1 MKKKLVFVGDTQS
14 VNLEIIAKSHQKLKN
29 KVKYILLGNKKEI
42 INHLSKTKYKITLN
56 EIFDLIKFHDFK
68 KNELNIYNIDN
79 ISSYKYK
86 NLLNQIDISNFLSSK
101 LGFDLVTMPIDK
113 SIFKKKIK
121 FTGMTEHLG
130 KINNKKTFMIMY
142 GDKFSV
148 IPLTTHINLKKV
160 HNFVKKDLIFNF
172 INSVISLIENRF
184 YNLKVKK
191 KVFLCFNPHCS
202 ENGTLGTEDQ
212 IIKTSLIK
220 SKKIDGPIAAD
231 SAFNKLDKNT
241 LFFSMYHDQALI
253 PFKILNKKSFN
264 LTLGLNYRRLSPSHG
279 TAKDII
285 FKNIAN
291 NTSYLECMI
300 F

>member
-42 INHLSKTKYKITLN
+42 INHLSKTKYEITLN
-56 EIFDLIKFHDFK
+56 EIFDLINFHDFK

-191 KVFLCFNPHCS
+191 KVFLYS
-202 ENGTLGTEDQ
+202 
-212 IIKTSLIK
+212 
-220 SKKIDGPIAAD
+220 
-231 SAFNKLDKNT
+231 
-241 LFFSMYHDQALI
+241 
-253 PFKILNKKSFN
+253 
-264 LTLGLNYRRLSPSHG
+264 
-279 TAKDII
+279 
-285 FKNIAN
+285 
-291 NTSYLECMI
+291 
-300 F
+300 